1 MVCAGDNKGWV
12 KTMTDK
18 PADPEGPLHD
28 QHQATPLDSEMLAI
42 ISHELRTP
50 LAAIKGY
57 ASTLKRHSQRL
68 GRGER
73 EEFLQAIDDASSRLD
88 VLISRL
94 LEWSQLESGMLQFH
108 LVPVD
113 MRHLVI
119 EAIVAAEQR
128 LLPQTAEAGK
138 DTFVPPTEEDLP
150 PVMADLRLQR
160 EALDIVLEN
169 AVKFSPEGGI
179 IAVTLHVDG
188 DMLVTRVQDSGVGIP
203 AEHLQCIFQGFRPV
217 HTQPTRNVAGIGL
230 ELGIAKRIV
239 ERQDGTM
246 WAESEPGVGS
256 VFSMALP
263 LVHPTE

>member
-1 MVCAGDNKGWV
+1 MVCPGDTGWV
-12 KTMTDK
+12 TIMVDA
-18 PADPEGPLHD
+18 PSDPEGSFD
-28 QHQATPLDSEMLAI
+28 DRYQATPLDSEILAI

-68 GRGER
+68 GRSER

-88 VLISRL
+88 VLITRL
-94 LEWSQLESGMLQFH
+94 LDWSQLESGTLQFH

-119 EAIVAAEQR
+119 GAIVTAEQG
-128 LLPQTAEAGK
+128 LLPQPAEAGK
-138 DTFVPPTEEDLP
+138 HYFVPPAEEELP

-169 AVKFSPEGGI
+169 AVKFSPEGGVI
-179 IAVTLHVDG
+179 TVTLHVDG
-188 DMLVTRVQDSGVGIP
+188 DMLVTRVQDSGIGIP
-203 AEHLQCIFQGFRPV
+203 AEHLQRILEGFHQV
-217 HTQPTRNVAGIGL
+217 NTLPTRSLAGMGL
-230 ELGIAKRIV
+230 GLGIAKRIV

-246 WAESEPGVGS
+246 WAESEPGTGS
-256 VFSMALP
+256 TFSLALP
-263 LVHPTE
+263 LATSES